1 MEIHDKAM
9 EYQEETN
16 TEIEVCDC
24 HVQVDSEECCC
35 HDCQCKSD
43 RYVDEIDI
51 DQYIKSLNDWD

>member
-1 MEIHDKAM
+1 M